1 MSRVPEGSSS
11 PSARSPGRPLHQV
24 IVGLEEA
31 LWEAG
36 PNPVTDFA
44 DALECE
50 GRYDMPPDEKDRWE
64 ALGRFRDALTQ
75 FLAGKEAAFIG
86 GVAVRTYGGRTTA
99 TVDFDFLV
107 APSLLK
113 DVTSFLESEGAELK
127 GTVESTYSFRV
138 KPCALNVDVRLAQ
151 SALDQEALQ
160 TGGTS
165 RFRGRQLGIVR
176 PDFLAAMKVKA
187 YSERKGQSEG
197 DQDRK
202 DVQGLVRV
210 GSTSPEAIREIL
222 KRHRPDLVSELDEIL
237 Q

>member
-1 MSRVPEGSSS
+1 MSAAPERSSS
-11 PSARSPGRPLHQV
+11 PSPRSPGRPLHQV

-44 DALECE
+44 DALEHE

-86 GVAVRTYGGRTTA
+86 GVAVRSYGGRTTA

-107 APSLLK
+107 APALLK
-113 DVTSFLESEGAELK
+113 DVTSFLESEGGELK

-151 SALDQEALQ
+151 SPLDQEALKNA
-160 TGGTS
+160 GPS
-165 RFRGRQLGIVR
+165 RFKGRKLRIVR

-187 YSERKGQSEG
+187 YSERKGQPEG

-210 GSTSPEAIREIL
+210 GSASPEAIREIL
-222 KRHRPDLVSELDEIL
+222 KRHRPDLAPELDEIL
-237 Q
+237 K